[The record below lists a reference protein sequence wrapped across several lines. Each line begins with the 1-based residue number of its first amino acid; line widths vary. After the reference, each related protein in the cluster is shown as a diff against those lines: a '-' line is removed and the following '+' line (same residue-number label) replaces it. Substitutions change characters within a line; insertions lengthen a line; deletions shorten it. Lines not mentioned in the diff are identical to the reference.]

1 MTVGYEHAD
10 RPALDRLDLE
20 IGAGELVLLCGT
32 SGGGKSTLLRL
43 LMGIVPQRTGG
54 TIAGDVRVL
63 GADPTCVTP
72 TELARRG
79 LTLVQQDPLEGFV
92 ATRVEDEVAFG
103 PEQLGLAAAEIAAR
117 VREAQGAAG
126 IAGLRR
132 RDVRELSAGERQ
144 RVAIAAALA
153 LRPRLLLLDEPTALL
168 DPATA
173 RAILALVAR
182 LARET
187 GTTVIIAEHR
197 IGDAAPLVDRA
208 VVLVDGRLV
217 TDGRPRSVL
226 ADPVLA
232 RRGVPIPRATQ
243 VALAA
248 RLPGAPPLTAAE
260 LADAIAPPAA
270 APRVPTALER
280 SEPADPSAHP
290 EGERAQ
296 AAADALVER
305 ARPAADPAADGRRSD
320 TLRFEAVRYR
330 YPGTE
335 RDAVRDVDLVLHEG
349 EVAALVGPSG
359 SGKTTLAR
367 LALGLRR
374 PTTGAITLFGRDP
387 AGAGAREAALVM
399 QEPLRQLLADTV
411 AGEVAL
417 GLPPA
422 ERAAVEPL
430 LERFGLAGL
439 RPRHPLTL
447 SHGER
452 RRVILAAALARR
464 PRLLVLD
471 EPTLGQDER
480 GRLELVEIVREL
492 RAAGCAVLAITHD
505 PELVADVADRVLVLA
520 GGRITA
526 DLAHGEEAAAYEA
539 LRSAGVILGD
549 VPETV
554 RLLATRGRRLHARTA
569 DELVAAL

>member
-1 MTVGYEHAD
+1 MTVGYERAD
-10 RPALDRLDLE
+10 RPALDRLDLG

-54 TIAGDVRVL
+54 TIAGDVQVL
-63 GADPTCVTP
+63 GADPTGVAP
-72 TELARRG
+72 AELARRG

-103 PEQLGLAAAEIAAR
+103 PEQLGLAAAEVAAR
-117 VREAQGAAG
+117 AREALDAVG
-126 IAGLRR
+126 IAGLCR

-182 LARET
+182 LGRAT
-187 GTTVIIAEHR
+187 GMTVIIAEHR
-197 IGDAAPLVDRA
+197 IGDAAPLADRA
-208 VVLVDGRLV
+208 VVLIDGRLV
-217 TDGRPRSVL
+217 ADGRPRSVL
-226 ADPVLA
+226 ADLDLA

-260 LADAIAPPAA
+260 LADAIARHTA
-270 APRVPTALER
+270 APTARER
-280 SEPADPSAHP
+280 SKPADRP
-290 EGERAQ
+290 GLG
-296 AAADALVER
+296 ADAEV
-305 ARPAADPAADGRRSD
+305 
-320 TLRFEAVRYR
+320 LRLEGVRYR
-330 YPGTE
+330 YPGME
-335 RDAVRDVDLVLHEG
+335 HDAITDIDLVLREG

-359 SGKTTLAR
+359 SGKTTLTR

-374 PTTGAITLFGRDP
+374 PTAGAITLFGRA
-387 AGAGAREAALVM
+387 AGSRTAALVM
-399 QEPLRQLLADTV
+399 QEPLRQLFADTV
-411 AGEVAL
+411 AGELAL
-417 GLPPA
+417 GLAPA
-422 ERAAVEPL
+422 ERTEVGSL

-439 RPRHPLTL
+439 RLRHPLTL

-480 GRLELVEIVREL
+480 GRLELARVVREL
-492 RAAGCAVLAITHD
+492 RAAGCAILVITHD
-505 PELVADVADRVLVLA
+505 PELVADIADRVLVLA
-520 GGRITA
+520 GGHLAA
-526 DLAHGEEAAAYEA
+526 DLAHGEETVTYEA
-539 LRSAGVILGD
+539 LRSAGVPLGD

-554 RLLATRGRRLHARTA
+554 RLLATRGRRLRARTA
-569 DELVAAL
+569 GGLVAAL

>member
-1 MTVGYEHAD
+1 VTVGYERAD

-54 TIAGDVRVL
+54 TIAGDVQVL
-63 GADPTCVTP
+63 GADPTGVTP
-72 TELARRG
+72 AELARRG
-79 LTLVQQDPLEGFV
+79 VTLVQQDPLEGFV

-103 PEQLGLAAAEIAAR
+103 PEQLGLLAAEVAAR
-117 VREAQGAAG
+117 AREALDAIG
-126 IAGLRR
+126 IADLRR

-182 LARET
+182 LGRET
-187 GTTVIIAEHR
+187 GATVIIAEHR

-208 VVLVDGRLV
+208 LVLIDGRLV
-217 TDGRPRSVL
+217 ADGRPRSVL
-226 ADPVLA
+226 ADPELS

-248 RLPGAPPLTAAE
+248 RLPGAPPLSAAE
-260 LADAIAPPAA
+260 LADAIAPAA
-270 APRVPTALER
+270 TALRLPTAPER
-280 SEPADPSAHP
+280 SEPADRRDLA
-290 EGERAQ
+290 GD
-296 AAADALVER
+296 AAV
-305 ARPAADPAADGRRSD
+305 
-320 TLRFEAVRYR
+320 LRLAGLRYR

-335 RDAVRDVDLVLHEG
+335 HDAVTDIDLVLREG

-374 PTTGAITLFGRDP
+374 PTAGAVTLFGRDP
-387 AGAGAREAALVM
+387 AGVRTAALVM
-399 QEPLRQLLADTV
+399 QEPLRQLFADTV
-411 AGEVAL
+411 AGELAL
-417 GLPPA
+417 GLAPG
-422 ERAAVEPL
+422 ERREVEPL

-439 RPRHPLTL
+439 RLRHPLTL

-492 RAAGCAVLAITHD
+492 RAAGCAILAITHD

-520 GGRITA
+520 GGRLAA
-526 DLAHGEEAAAYEA
+526 DLAHGEEADTYEA
-539 LRSAGVILGD
+539 LRSAGVPLGD

-569 DELVAAL
+569 GELAAAL

>member
-1 MTVGYEHAD
+1 MTVGYERAD

-54 TIAGDVRVL
+54 TISGDVRVL
-63 GADPTCVTP
+63 GADPTSGTP
-72 TELARRG
+72 AELARRG
-79 LTLVQQDPLEGFV
+79 VTLVQQDPLEGFV

-103 PEQLGLAAAEIAAR
+103 PLQMGLTAAEVEAR
-117 VREAQGAAG
+117 AREAQGAVG
-126 IAGLRR
+126 IADLHR

-153 LRPRLLLLDEPTALL
+153 LRPRVLLLDEPTALL

-187 GTTVIIAEHR
+187 RTTVIIAEHR

-208 VVLVDGRLV
+208 VVLVDGRLIA
-217 TDGRPRSVL
+217 DGRPRSVL
-226 ADPVLA
+226 ADLELA

-243 VALAA
+243 VALGAH
-248 RLPGAPPLTAAE
+248 LDGAPPLSAAE
-260 LADAIAPPAA
+260 LADAIARHTA
-270 APRVPTALER
+270 APAALER
-280 SEPADPSAHP
+280 SEPADRRDLAGDAAMLRL
-290 EGERAQ
+290 EG
-296 AAADALVER
+296 L
-305 ARPAADPAADGRRSD
+305 
-320 TLRFEAVRYR
+320 RYR

-335 RDAVRDVDLVLHEG
+335 HDAVTDIDLVLREG

-374 PTTGAITLFGRDP
+374 PTAGAVTLFGRDP
-387 AGAGAREAALVM
+387 AGAREAALVM

-417 GLPPA
+417 GLAPA
-422 ERAAVEPL
+422 ERAEVGPL

-439 RPRHPLTL
+439 RLRHPLTL

-452 RRVILAAALARR
+452 RRVIFAAALARR
-464 PRLLVLD
+464 PKLLVLD

-492 RAAGCAVLAITHD
+492 RAAGGAVLAITHD

-520 GGRITA
+520 AGRITA

-554 RLLATRGRRLHARTA
+554 RLLAARGVRLGARTA

>member
-1 MTVGYEHAD
+1 MTVGYEHAERPALDHYGHAD
-10 RPALDRLDLE
+10 RPALDHIDLE

-54 TIAGDVRVL
+54 SIAGEVHVL
-63 GADPTCVTP
+63 GADPTRVTP
-72 TELARRG
+72 AELARRG
-79 LTLVQQDPLEGFV
+79 VTLVQQDPLEGFV

-103 PEQLGLAAAEIAAR
+103 PEQLGLAATEIAAR
-117 VREAQGAAG
+117 VREAQGAVG

-182 LARET
+182 LGRET
-187 GTTVIIAEHR
+187 GATVIIAEHR

-217 TDGRPRSVL
+217 TDGPPRSIL
-226 ADPVLA
+226 ADLALA
-232 RRGVPIPRATQ
+232 RRGVPLPRATQ

-248 RLPGAPPLTAAE
+248 RFRGAPPLTAAE
-260 LADAIAPPAA
+260 LADAIAPAA
-270 APRVPTALER
+270 ATPRMPTALER
-280 SEPADPSAHP
+280 SEPADRRGLGGDAAVLRL
-290 EGERAQ
+290 EG
-296 AAADALVER
+296 L
-305 ARPAADPAADGRRSD
+305 
-320 TLRFEAVRYR
+320 RYR

-335 RDAVRDVDLVLHEG
+335 RDAVSDIDLVLRPG
-349 EVAALVGPSG
+349 EVAALVGASG

-367 LALGLRR
+367 LVLGLRR
-374 PTTGAITLFGRDP
+374 PTAGAVTLFGRDP
-387 AGAGAREAALVM
+387 VGARREAALVM

-417 GLPPA
+417 GLAPA
-422 ERAAVEPL
+422 ERTEVEPL

-439 RPRHPLTL
+439 RLRHPLTL

-471 EPTLGQDER
+471 EPTLGQDEQ
-480 GRLELVEIVREL
+480 GRLELVEIMREL
-492 RAAGCAVLAITHD
+492 RAAGCAILAITHD
-505 PELVADVADRVLVLA
+505 PELVADVADRVLVVA
-520 GGRITA
+520 AGRIAA
-526 DLAHGEEAAAYEA
+526 DLAHGEEAAAYDA
-539 LRSAGVILGD
+539 LRSAGVLLGD

-554 RLLATRGRRLHARTA
+554 RLLAARGVRLRARTV
-569 DELVAAL
+569 DELVTAL